1 MRYYNSSV
9 VLKLDVFS
17 LFTIIF
23 LEKIIEEN
31 KKEYRAYIEHSG
43 AFINSSTNLEELKS
57 IVNDYLYHFSK
68 KIEKEISKN
77 IDWLFICFYDKIK
90 AYLIIYKGKIMKF
103 MILLT
108 LIFIMLFLI
117 FMLYK
122 KKVNKLQE
130 QEVIENEVLKEEK
143 FNNLGETIISKEE
156 YILLLRKNI
165 VDLTNIVKDIVEK
178 DEDDNILYQNLIKAL
193 KILDEDDINTISDQY
208 VSEIKDLVDKV
219 EKYYDLI

>member
-1 MRYYNSSV
+1 
-9 VLKLDVFS
+9 
-17 LFTIIF
+17 
-23 LEKIIEEN
+23 
-31 KKEYRAYIEHSG
+31 
-43 AFINSSTNLEELKS
+43 
-57 IVNDYLYHFSK
+57 
-68 KIEKEISKN
+68 
-77 IDWLFICFYDKIK
+77 
-90 AYLIIYKGKIMKF
+90 MKF

-208 VSEIKDLVDKV
+208 VSEIKDLVGKV

>member
-1 MRYYNSSV
+1 
-9 VLKLDVFS
+9 
-17 LFTIIF
+17 
-23 LEKIIEEN
+23 
-31 KKEYRAYIEHSG
+31 
-43 AFINSSTNLEELKS
+43 
-57 IVNDYLYHFSK
+57 
-68 KIEKEISKN
+68 
-77 IDWLFICFYDKIK
+77 
-90 AYLIIYKGKIMKF
+90 MKF

-219 EKYYDLI
+219 EKYYDLV

>member
-1 MRYYNSSV
+1 
-9 VLKLDVFS
+9 
-17 LFTIIF
+17 
-23 LEKIIEEN
+23 
-31 KKEYRAYIEHSG
+31 
-43 AFINSSTNLEELKS
+43 
-57 IVNDYLYHFSK
+57 
-68 KIEKEISKN
+68 
-77 IDWLFICFYDKIK
+77 
-90 AYLIIYKGKIMKF
+90 MKF

-178 DEDDNILYQNLIKAL
+178 DEDD
-193 KILDEDDINTISDQY
+193 INTISDQY

-219 EKYYDLI
+219 EKYYDLK

>member
-1 MRYYNSSV
+1 
-9 VLKLDVFS
+9 
-17 LFTIIF
+17 
-23 LEKIIEEN
+23 
-31 KKEYRAYIEHSG
+31 
-43 AFINSSTNLEELKS
+43 
-57 IVNDYLYHFSK
+57 
-68 KIEKEISKN
+68 
-77 IDWLFICFYDKIK
+77 
-90 AYLIIYKGKIMKF
+90 MKF

>member
-1 MRYYNSSV
+1 
-9 VLKLDVFS
+9 
-17 LFTIIF
+17 
-23 LEKIIEEN
+23 
-31 KKEYRAYIEHSG
+31 
-43 AFINSSTNLEELKS
+43 
-57 IVNDYLYHFSK
+57 
-68 KIEKEISKN
+68 
-77 IDWLFICFYDKIK
+77 
-90 AYLIIYKGKIMKF
+90 MKF

-130 QEVIENEVLKEEK
+130 QEVIENEVIKEEK